1 MIVWLM
7 PAAYNHHL
15 QSLWQQHAVTLLAGA
30 IPTGL
35 ELRVGQ
41 LTFNMTLL
49 KMTLTIADKTL
60 EVGSWKG
67 GEGTSS
73 ALSLSMTRTCANVK
87 IGTASLLDSVSKR
100 AAVSSNSY

>member
-15 QSLWQQHAVTLLAGA
+15 QSQWQQHAVTLPAGA
-30 IPTGL
+30 TPAELGL
-35 ELRVGQ
+35 GVGQ

-49 KMTLTIADKTL
+49 KMTLTFADKAL
-60 EVGSWKG
+60 EVRSWKG
-67 GEGTSS
+67 GGGASS
-73 ALSLSMTRTCANVK
+73 ASSLSMTRTSANVK